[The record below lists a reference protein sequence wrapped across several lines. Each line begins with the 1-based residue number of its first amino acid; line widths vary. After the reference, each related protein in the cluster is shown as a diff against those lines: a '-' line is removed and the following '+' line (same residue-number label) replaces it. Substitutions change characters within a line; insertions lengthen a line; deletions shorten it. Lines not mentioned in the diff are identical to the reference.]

1 MSLAR
6 FAATIGG
13 YTMMSRVV
21 GFVRDA
27 MIAAILASGPVAD
40 AFFVA
45 QRLPNM
51 FRSLVA
57 EGAFSAAFVPL
68 FAGKLEREGRGPALA
83 LAEDVLSV
91 MLAVMFTALIAAEL
105 AMPFLVSAL
114 APGFTDDPARFGL
127 ATEFSRITFPYL
139 LCMAVVALLGAV
151 LNAFYK
157 FSAAA
162 SAPIL
167 MNLLMIAA
175 LVLAGDALA
184 TPGHVLSWAVAVSG
198 VAQLVWLAVSA
209 ARHKLSLRLPRPRLT
224 PGVKRLFTLMLPG
237 VVGAGVQQLN
247 LFVST
252 IIASFQDGAV
262 STLYYADRINQLPL
276 AVIGVAVGVALLP
289 LLARQLKAGDETGAL
304 ASLNRATEFT
314 LLLTLPATVALVVI
328 PGPIVTV
335 LFEHGRFGPEESR
348 ATAAALAAFAAGL
361 PAYVMVKVLLPGFYA
376 REDIATP
383 VRIAVVALLANSVLS
398 MALVW
403 PFGAV
408 GIALATAI
416 ASWVN
421 AMGLAFVL
429 RRRGH
434 FQADARLR
442 TRLPRVIA
450 AAAIMG
456 VALYLA
462 AQALASAIA
471 GPLWMQ
477 GAALIALVF
486 GGLAVFGALVAAL
499 GGARL
504 SDARAFVRVDRRDAE
519 RP

>member
-224 PGVKRLFTLMLPG
+224 PGVKRLFK
-237 VVGAGVQQLN
+237 
-247 LFVST
+247 
-252 IIASFQDGAV
+252 
-262 STLYYADRINQLPL
+262 
-276 AVIGVAVGVALLP
+276 IG
-289 LLARQLKAGDETGAL
+289 
-304 ASLNRATEFT
+304 RAH
-314 LLLTLPATVALVVI
+314 V
-328 PGPIVTV
+328 
-335 LFEHGRFGPEESR
+335 
-348 ATAAALAAFAAGL
+348 
-361 PAYVMVKVLLPGFYA
+361 
-376 REDIATP
+376 
-383 VRIAVVALLANSVLS
+383 
-398 MALVW
+398 
-403 PFGAV
+403 
-408 GIALATAI
+408 
-416 ASWVN
+416 
-421 AMGLAFVL
+421 
-429 RRRGH
+429 
-434 FQADARLR
+434 
-442 TRLPRVIA
+442 
-450 AAAIMG
+450 
-456 VALYLA
+456 
-462 AQALASAIA
+462 
-471 GPLWMQ
+471 
-477 GAALIALVF
+477 
-486 GGLAVFGALVAAL
+486 
-499 GGARL
+499 
-504 SDARAFVRVDRRDAE
+504 
-519 RP
+519 